1 MHSSGKT
8 PLIRL
13 AKRDGMAGAGQWG
26 IRIAAILLALVVGG
40 LVILLSGNN
49 PIQGYAIIVEGA
61 LGKTS
66 GIRQTVKNFIPLLGT
81 ALAIAPCFKMR
92 FWNIGAEGQITAG
105 AMCATYFALFWADS
119 IPQVPLLLLM
129 CAAGAIGGGLW
140 ALVPA
145 FFKARWGTNE
155 TLFTL
160 MMNYIIIG
168 VVKWLQGGPWE
179 KIPRG
184 SQQIEQFASNACL
197 PRVAGVYCGWIVV
210 LALTVFMF
218 LYMKYTKHGY
228 EIAVIGESE
237 NTARY
242 AGMNVGWVIMRTM
255 FLSGAIAGVVGFLLV
270 SGANNTLYSGV
281 AAGAG
286 FTAITVAWLAQL
298 NPFAMVGISALLAVL
313 QKGADTLN
321 TQMGIPASLSDVITG
336 VVGFLL
342 VSGANNTL
350 YSGVA
355 AGAGFTAITVAWL
368 AQLNPFAMVGISA
381 LLAVLQKGAD
391 TLNTQM
397 GIPAS
402 LSDVITGVLL
412 FFMLGCEFFINYKLV
427 FRGAEERHKRK
438 EAAK

>member
-145 FFKARWGTNE
+145 FFK
-155 TLFTL
+155 
-160 MMNYIIIG
+160 
-168 VVKWLQGGPWE
+168 

-336 VVGFLL
+336 V
-342 VSGANNTL
+342 
-350 YSGVA
+350 
-355 AGAGFTAITVAWL
+355 
-368 AQLNPFAMVGISA
+368 
-381 LLAVLQKGAD
+381 
-391 TLNTQM
+391 
-397 GIPAS
+397 
-402 LSDVITGVLL
+402 LL

>member
-129 CAAGAIGGGLW
+129 CAA
-140 ALVPA
+140 
-145 FFKARWGTNE
+145 NE

-336 VVGFLL
+336 V
-342 VSGANNTL
+342 
-350 YSGVA
+350 
-355 AGAGFTAITVAWL
+355 
-368 AQLNPFAMVGISA
+368 
-381 LLAVLQKGAD
+381 
-391 TLNTQM
+391 
-397 GIPAS
+397 
-402 LSDVITGVLL
+402 LL

>member
-105 AMCATYFALFWADS
+105 AM
-119 IPQVPLLLLM
+119 
-129 CAAGAIGGGLW
+129 
-140 ALVPA
+140 
-145 FFKARWGTNE
+145 
-155 TLFTL
+155 FTL

-336 VVGFLL
+336 V
-342 VSGANNTL
+342 
-350 YSGVA
+350 
-355 AGAGFTAITVAWL
+355 
-368 AQLNPFAMVGISA
+368 
-381 LLAVLQKGAD
+381 
-391 TLNTQM
+391 
-397 GIPAS
+397 
-402 LSDVITGVLL
+402 LL

>member
-218 LYMKYTKHGY
+218 IYMKYTKHGY
-228 EIAVIGESE
+228 EIAVIGESD
-237 NTARY
+237 
-242 AGMNVGWVIMRTM
+242 
-255 FLSGAIAGVVGFLLV
+255 
-270 SGANNTLYSGV
+270 NNTLYSGV

-321 TQMGIPASLSDVITG
+321 TQMGIPV
-336 VVGFLL
+336 
-342 VSGANNTL
+342 
-350 YSGVA
+350 
-355 AGAGFTAITVAWL
+355 
-368 AQLNPFAMVGISA
+368 
-381 LLAVLQKGAD
+381 
-391 TLNTQM
+391 
-397 GIPAS
+397 S

>member
-105 AMCATYFALFWADS
+105 AMCATYFALFWAGS

-197 PRVAGVYCGWIVV
+197 PRVAGVYCGWVVV

-242 AGMNVGWVIMRTM
+242 AGMNVGRRGRRGGLHRHHRGLAGPAQPLRHGGHIRPAGHPPEGRGHPQHPDGYPHVPLRRHHRRAP
-255 FLSGAIAGVVGFLLV
+255 LLHAGVRVLH
-270 SGANNTLYSGV
+270 
-281 AAGAG
+281 
-286 FTAITVAWLAQL
+286 QL
-298 NPFAMVGISALLAVL
+298 
-313 QKGADTLN
+313 
-321 TQMGIPASLSDVITG
+321 
-336 VVGFLL
+336 
-342 VSGANNTL
+342 
-350 YSGVA
+350 
-355 AGAGFTAITVAWL
+355 
-368 AQLNPFAMVGISA
+368 
-381 LLAVLQKGAD
+381 
-391 TLNTQM
+391 
-397 GIPAS
+397 
-402 LSDVITGVLL
+402 
-412 FFMLGCEFFINYKLV
+412 
-427 FRGAEERHKRK
+427 
-438 EAAK
+438 

>member
-1 MHSSGKT
+1 MTQGKT
-8 PLIRL
+8 HREPLLRI
-13 AKRDGMAGAGQWG
+13 AKRDGIARPKAWA
-26 IRIAAILLALVVGG
+26 IRIIAVLLSLVV
-40 LVILLSGNN
+40 
-49 PIQGYAIIVEGA
+49 
-61 LGKTS
+61 S
-66 GIRQTVKNFIPLLGT
+66 GIFIFAVTKLNPFQVYEGIFDGAFGTPRRSWVTVRDAMMLLCIGVG
-81 ALAIAPCFKMR
+81 LAPAFKMR

-218 LYMKYTKHGY
+218 IYMKYTKHGY

-336 VVGFLL
+336 V
-342 VSGANNTL
+342 
-350 YSGVA
+350 
-355 AGAGFTAITVAWL
+355 
-368 AQLNPFAMVGISA
+368 
-381 LLAVLQKGAD
+381 
-391 TLNTQM
+391 
-397 GIPAS
+397 
-402 LSDVITGVLL
+402 LL